1 MHAPQLIISDIDG
14 TFITP
19 TGRVTPRLRDVV
31 VRAVRSGAK
40 FALATGRPHRWL
52 MPVLDQLPIAPT
64 CVCANGAVLYDPVED
79 TVVRSFELAPETM
92 ERVVA
97 AVDTALQPLDVQHGY
112 GVERVGQSALDP
124 EEECFLTTPEY
135 NRDAW
140 DTGFGIGTVTEIIS
154 EPAAKL
160 LVRAPKLQSAEMF
173 DLLAPVVEPE
183 DAHMTYSMDEG
194 LIELSHPGINKA
206 SGASVLAAHYGIDPS
221 QVIAFGDMPN
231 DLELLAWAGM
241 GVAMGNAAPALIDA
255 ADYTTA
261 TNEEDGVAQV
271 LEHWF

>member
-1 MHAPQLIISDIDG
+1 M
-14 TFITP
+14 
-19 TGRVTPRLRDVV
+19 TPRLRDTV

-64 CVCANGAVLYDPVED
+64 CVCANGAVVYDPVKD

-92 ERVVA
+92 QRVVD
-97 AVDTALQPLDVQHGY
+97 AVGKTLAPHGLQHGF

-124 EEECFLTTPEY
+124 EEDCFLITPEY

-140 DTGFGIGTVTEIIS
+140 DSSFGIGTAAEIVA

-160 LVRAPKLQSAEMF
+160 LVRCPQLRSAELF
-173 DLLAPVVEPE
+173 DLVAPTIEPE
-183 DAHMTYSMDEG
+183 DAHLTYSMDEG
-194 LIELSHPGINKA
+194 LIELSHPGVNKA
-206 SGASVLAAHYGIDPS
+206 TGASVLAASYGIDPS

-241 GVAMGNAAPALIDA
+241 GVAMGNAAPVLLDA

-261 TNEEDGVAQV
+261 TNSEDGVAQV